1 MHWYEVLWE
10 LQLESHVS
18 WKREY
23 GFEVDGIRFD
33 LSPAVI
39 QAFANRGA
47 YTLKET
53 KILEIP
59 VELLSTELLIA
70 AREKFTGEAVADKM
84 STGTQISKTRK
95 WRIKRLANEI
105 EKRQEL
111 EAAAAKKAEKRT
123 KK

>member
-1 MHWYEVLWE
+1 
-10 LQLESHVS
+10 
-18 WKREY
+18 
-23 GFEVDGIRFD
+23 
-33 LSPAVI
+33 
-39 QAFANRGA
+39 
-47 YTLKET
+47 LKET